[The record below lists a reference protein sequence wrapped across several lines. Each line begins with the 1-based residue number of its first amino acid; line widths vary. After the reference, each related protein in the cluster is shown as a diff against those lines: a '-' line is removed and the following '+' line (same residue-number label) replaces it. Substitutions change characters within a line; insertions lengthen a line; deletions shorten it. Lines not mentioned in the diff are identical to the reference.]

1 MKGHGLV
8 TFPGSQG
15 LVTHP
20 APPRRRRA
28 KRRHS
33 RHGGVGDAQG
43 SLRDIERAYV
53 QQVLA
58 KSATLGEAA
67 KRLGINLATLWR
79 KRKRWGLAYTAVQ
92 KPADLVSWHLVGG
105 RSLRP
110 K

>member
-1 MKGHGLV
+1 MKGYGLD
-8 TFPGSQG
+8 TSPRSQG
-15 LVTHP
+15 LVTHS
-20 APPRRRRA
+20 APPSRRRA

-33 RHGGVGDAQG
+33 RHGEAGDAEG

-79 KRKRWGLAYTAVQ
+79 KRKRWGL
-92 KPADLVSWHLVGG
+92 P
-105 RSLRP
+105 
-110 K
+110 